1 VSLLGC
7 AYLVATVLLAVYG
20 LNSLV
25 LTWLYLRHRRE
36 DVPHLPLTETPA
48 VTVQLPIY
56 NELYV
61 VERLIDAVVRLD
73 YPRDRLQIQVLDDST
88 DETTAVARARVGFYR
103 AQGVDIELIHR
114 AERMGFKAGALRH
127 GLAKARGEFIA
138 IFDADFVPEP
148 DFLAKTIPYFFERPR
163 LGMIQTR
170 WGHINADYSPLT
182 RAQAIALDGHFVV
195 EQTARNRSGLFMS
208 FNGTAGIWRRE
219 CIEASG
225 GWQGDTVSEDLDLSY
240 RAQLLGWQFLFL
252 PDVLSPAEIPP
263 QINAFKRQ
271 QFRWAKGSIQCALK
285 LWRPVLKA
293 SVPIFKRLQAM
304 IHLTSYLVHPLM
316 LFLCLSSLPLM
327 LWRGGRCLPLAYLS
341 LASLGPPLLYALSQR
356 SLYTDWLKRFTYFP
370 GLIFLG
376 TGIALNNTRA
386 IWEAL
391 TQREN
396 DFRRTPKFC
405 LEERKDRWAGRRYSL
420 SLNWVTLGEFVFALY
435 AALTAWVTF
444 QWGNYWTVPF
454 FLLYV
459 GGFSYVAFCSLWHSL
474 LDRGLPLAILKRC
487 LESCPELC
495 RRAAEGR
502 GERSRQMGS
511 RSLPKGGERRPEGR
525 KPSLEKA

>member
-1 VSLLGC
+1 MSLLGF
-7 AYLVATVLLAVYG
+7 AYLFATALLAVYG

-36 DVPHLPLTETPA
+36 DVFCPPLAETPV

-61 VERLIDAVVRLD
+61 VERLIDAVARLD
-73 YPRDRLQIQVLDDST
+73 YPRDRFQIQVLDDST
-88 DETTAVARARVGFYR
+88 DETTAVAGACVDFYR
-103 AQGVDIELIHR
+103 AQGIDIELVHR
-114 AERMGFKAGALRH
+114 AERTGFKAGALQH
-127 GLAKARGEFIA
+127 GLAMARGELIA
-138 IFDADFVPEP
+138 VFDADFVPEP
-148 DFLAKTIPYFFERPR
+148 DFLAKTVPYFFERPR

-170 WGHINADYSPLT
+170 WGHINANYSPLT

-219 CIEASG
+219 CIEDSG
-225 GWQGDTVSEDLDLSY
+225 GWQGDTISEDLDLSY
-240 RAQLLGWQFLFL
+240 RAQLLGWEFLFL

-293 SVPIFKRLQAM
+293 PISAFKRLQAM

-316 LFLCLSSLPLM
+316 LFLCLSYLPLM
-327 LWRGGRCLPLAYLS
+327 MLWKGEGRLPLAYLS
-341 LASLGPPLLYALSQR
+341 LASLGPPLLYAVSQR
-356 SLYTDWLKRFTYFP
+356 SLYPNWLERFTYFP
-370 GLIFLG
+370 VLVFLG

-386 IWEAL
+386 VWEAL
-391 TQREN
+391 TRRGN

-405 LEERKDRWAGRRYSL
+405 LEERKDRWAGRRYAL
-420 SLNWVTLGEFVFALY
+420 SFNWVTVGEFSLGLY
-435 AALTAWVTF
+435 AALATCVAYA
-444 QWGNYWTVPF
+444 QGNYYALPF
-454 FLLYV
+454 LLLYV
-459 GGFSYVAFCSLWHSL
+459 GGFGYVAFCSLWHSL
-474 LDRGLPLAILKRC
+474 LDRGLSLAVMR
-487 LESCPELC
+487 
-495 RRAAEGR
+495 
-502 GERSRQMGS
+502 ERSSQMGS
-511 RSLPKGGERRPEGR
+511 RSLTKGGERSPEGR
-525 KPSLEKA
+525 TPSLERA

>member
-1 VSLLGC
+1 MSWALGPKSMPGGCSVSLLGF
-7 AYLVATVLLAVYG
+7 AYLVATALLAVYG

-25 LTWLYLRHRRE
+25 LTWLFLRHRRE
-36 DVPHLPLTETPA
+36 DVPRSPLAETPA

-61 VERLIDAVVRLD
+61 VERLIDAVARLD

-88 DETTAVARARVGFYR
+88 DETTAVARARVDFYWS
-103 AQGVDIELIHR
+103 QGIDIELIHR
-114 AERMGFKAGALRH
+114 AERTGFKAGALQH
-127 GLAKARGEFIA
+127 GLTMARGEFIA
-138 IFDADFVPEP
+138 IFDADFCPEP
-148 DFLAKTIPYFFERPR
+148 DFLAKTVPHFLERPH

-195 EQTARNRSGLFMS
+195 EQTARHRSGLFMS

-219 CIEASG
+219 CIGASG
-225 GWQGDTVSEDLDLSY
+225 GWQGDTISEDLDLSY
-240 RAQLLGWQFLFL
+240 RAQLSGWDFLFL

-293 SVPIFKRLQAM
+293 PVSLFKRLQAM

-316 LFLCLSSLPLM
+316 LFLCLSFLPLM
-327 LWRGGRCLPLAYLS
+327 LWKGGGRLPLAYLS

-356 SLYTDWLKRFTYFP
+356 SLYPDWLKRFAYFP
-370 GLIFLG
+370 VLIFLG

-386 IWEAL
+386 VWEAL
-391 TQREN
+391 TRREN

-405 LEERKDRWAGRRYSL
+405 LEESEDRWSGRRYAL
-420 SLNWVTLGEFVFALY
+420 SFNWATLGEFVLGLY
-435 AALTAWVTF
+435 VALTTWVAF
-444 QWGNYWTVPF
+444 QQGNYYAVPF
-454 FLLYV
+454 LLLYV
-459 GGFSYVAFCSLWHSL
+459 GGFGYVAFCSLWHSL
-474 LDRGLPLAILKRC
+474 LDQGLSLAIIRERGRKI
-487 LESCPELC
+487 
-495 RRAAEGR
+495 RAR
-502 GERSRQMGS
+502 SLTKSGERST
-511 RSLPKGGERRPEGR
+511 EGR
-525 KPSLEKA
+525 KPSLERA

>member
-1 VSLLGC
+1 MPGGCRVSLWGL
-7 AYLVATVLLAVYG
+7 AYLVATALLAVYG

-36 DVPHLPLTETPA
+36 NAPCPPLAETPA

-61 VERLIDAVVRLD
+61 VERLIDAIVRLE

-88 DETTAVARARVGFYR
+88 DETTAVARARVDFYR
-103 AQGVDIELIHR
+103 AQGIDIELIQR
-114 AERMGFKAGALRH
+114 AERTDFKAGALQH
-127 GLAKARGEFIA
+127 GLTMAKGEFIV
-138 IFDADFVPEP
+138 IFDADFVPGS
-148 DFLAKTIPYFFERPR
+148 DFLAKTVPYFLERPR
-163 LGMIQTR
+163 LGVIQTR

-195 EQTARNRSGLFMS
+195 EQTARNRSGLFMN

-225 GWQGDTVSEDLDLSY
+225 GWQGDTISEDLDLSY
-240 RAQLLGWQFLFL
+240 RAQLSGWGFLFL

-285 LWRPVLKA
+285 LWRLVLKA
-293 SVPIFKRLQAM
+293 PVSIFKRVQAM

-316 LFLCLSSLPLM
+316 LFLCLSSLPLI
-327 LWRGGRCLPLAYLS
+327 LWKGGGRLPLAYFS
-341 LASLGPPLLYALSQR
+341 LASLGPPLLYALSQY
-356 SLYTDWLKRFTYFP
+356 SLYPDWLKRFTYFP
-370 GLIFLG
+370 VLVFLG

-386 IWEAL
+386 VWEAL
-391 TQREN
+391 TRRQN
-396 DFRRTPKFC
+396 GFRRTPKFC

-420 SLNWVTLGEFVFALY
+420 SFDWMTLGEFSLGLY
-435 AALTAWVTF
+435 AALTTWVAF
-444 QWGNYWTVPF
+444 QQGNYYALPF

-459 GGFSYVAFCSLWHSL
+459 GGFGYAAFCSLWHSL
-474 LDRGLPLAILKRC
+474 LGRGLSLVITKREC
-487 LESCPELC
+487 AH
-495 RRAAEGR
+495 R
-502 GERSRQMGS
+502 MGS
-511 RSLPKGGERRPEGR
+511 MSLTKGGERSPEGR
-525 KPSLEKA
+525 RPSLERV

>member
-1 VSLLGC
+1 MPGGWSVSLLGF
-7 AYLVATVLLAVYG
+7 AYLVVTALLAVYG

-25 LTWLYLRHRRE
+25 LTWLYLHHRRE
-36 DVPHLPLTETPA
+36 DAPRPPLAETPA

-61 VERLIDAVVRLD
+61 VERLIDAVARLD

-88 DETTAVARARVGFYR
+88 DETTAVARARVDFYR
-103 AQGVDIELIHR
+103 VQGIDIELIHR
-114 AERMGFKAGALRH
+114 AERTGFKAGALQH
-127 GLAKARGEFIA
+127 GLAVARGEFIA

-148 DFLAKTIPYFFERPR
+148 EFLAETVPYFFERPR

-219 CIEASG
+219 CIEVSG
-225 GWQGDTVSEDLDLSY
+225 GWQGDTISEDLDLSY
-240 RAQLLGWQFLFL
+240 RAQLSGWDFLFL

-293 SVPIFKRLQAM
+293 PVSIFKRLEAM

-327 LWRGGRCLPLAYLS
+327 LWKGGGRLPLAYLS
-341 LASLGPPLLYALSQR
+341 LASFGPPLLYALSQR
-356 SLYTDWLKRFTYFP
+356 SLYPDWLKRFTYFP
-370 GLIFLG
+370 VLVFLG

-386 IWEAL
+386 VWEAL

-405 LEERKDRWAGRRYSL
+405 LEESKDTWAGGRYAL
-420 SLNWVTLGEFVFALY
+420 SFNWVTLGEFVLGLY
-435 AALTAWVTF
+435 AALTTWVTF
-444 QWGNYWTVPF
+444 QQGNYYALPF

-459 GGFSYVAFCSLWHSL
+459 GGFGYVAFCSLWHSL
-474 LDRGLPLAILKRC
+474 LDRRLSLAIIIKG
-487 LESCPELC
+487 EC
-495 RRAAEGR
+495 RRRMGARSLTR
-502 GERSRQMGS
+502 GSERS
-511 RSLPKGGERRPEGR
+511 PEGI
-525 KPSLEKA
+525 KPSLERV

>member
-1 VSLLGC
+1 MSWALGPKSMPGGCSVSLLGL
-7 AYLVATVLLAVYG
+7 AYLIATALLAVYG

-25 LTWLYLRHRRE
+25 LAWLYLCHRRE
-36 DVPHLPLTETPA
+36 DAPRPLLVETPD

-61 VERLIDAVVRLD
+61 VERLIDAVARLD
-73 YPRDRLQIQVLDDST
+73 YPRNRLQIQVLDDST
-88 DETTAVARARVGFYR
+88 DETTAVARARVDFYR
-103 AQGVDIELIHR
+103 ARGIDIELIHR
-114 AERMGFKAGALRH
+114 AERTGFKAGALQH
-127 GLAKARGEFIA
+127 GLAMARGEFIT
-138 IFDADFVPEP
+138 IFDADFVPKP
-148 DFLAKTIPYFFERPR
+148 DFLAETVPYFLQRPR

-225 GWQGDTVSEDLDLSY
+225 GWQGDTISEDLDLSY
-240 RAQLLGWQFLFL
+240 RAQLSGWDFLFL

-293 SVPIFKRLQAM
+293 PVSVFKRLQAM

-316 LFLCLSSLPLM
+316 LFLCLSYLPLM
-327 LWRGGRCLPLAYLS
+327 LWKGGGRLPLAYLS
-341 LASLGPPLLYALSQR
+341 LASLGPPLLYMLSQQ
-356 SLYTDWLKRFTYFP
+356 SLYPDWLKRFTYFP
-370 GLIFLG
+370 VLVFLG

-386 IWEAL
+386 VWEAL
-391 TQREN
+391 TRREN

-405 LEERKDRWAGRRYSL
+405 LEERKGRWAGRRYAL
-420 SLNWVTLGEFVFALY
+420 SFNRMTLGESVLGLY
-435 AALTAWVTF
+435 AAWTAWVAF
-444 QWGNYWTVPF
+444 QQGNYYALPF

-459 GGFSYVAFCSLWHSL
+459 GGFGFVAFCSLWHSL
-474 LDRGLPLAILKRC
+474 LDRGLSLAIMRERGHRVGSGSLTKSGEC
-487 LESCPELC
+487 SPES
-495 RRAAEGR
+495 RR
-502 GERSRQMGS
+502 
-511 RSLPKGGERRPEGR
+511 
-525 KPSLEKA
+525 PSLERV